1 MSKSNKK
8 FNNLAV
14 TILMCLIIVVF
25 VFTGVTGFTNSG
37 NKVATIDDKVVT
49 PTEFNRAL
57 QANLEEISKRN
68 GGKFPSQKQIRDL
81 GIQDNVI
88 DQLVSQKILLRFAEN
103 LGFGAGKEAIKETIV
118 TQYSA
123 FKTNDQFDI
132 SKYKNI
138 LKLNGIQVKDFELDV
153 IDQVKINKL
162 NELFAA
168 IQPSEKY
175 LADQAKIRSSEAVVN
190 AISFDKEKMTA
201 NLSVSDSEIETFF
214 RDEAKSKAVVNSL
227 YETYKATATKDKVKT
242 IDSMKNQ
249 LAKEHIQKTKREELK
264 KFNTNLIKDLRMAF
278 KQNSWSKVDSIA
290 KKNGLEFKKAT
301 NVNLLSPRIAG
312 VAVDEEK
319 FTKSFVQKDKTGV
332 IVNETP
338 LAVSILKITDF
349 TQKKTDENDP
359 FAQYAKFSQ
368 ARTLNFKA
376 IDYQREKSEITKYN
390 ITLQ

>member
-14 TILMCLIIVVF
+14 TVMMCLIIVAF
-25 VFTGVTGFTNSG
+25 VFTGVQGFTNSG
-37 NKVATIDDKVVT
+37 NKVATVDDKVVT
-49 PTEFNRAL
+49 PEEFNRAL

-68 GGKFPSQKQIRDL
+68 GGKFPTQKQIRDL

-88 DQLVSQKILLRFAEN
+88 DQLVSQKILLRFAED
-103 LGFGAGKEAIKETIV
+103 LGFAAGKEAIKDTIV

-138 LKLNGIQVKDFELDV
+138 LKINGIQVKDFEKDV

-168 IQPSEKY
+168 VQPSEKY

-201 NLSVSDSEIETFF
+201 NLSVSASEIDTFF
-214 RDEAKSKAVVNSL
+214 KDEAKSKAVVNSL
-227 YETYKATATKDKVKT
+227 YENYKATAPEGKVKSKEAMRR
-242 IDSMKNQ
+242 D
-249 LAKEHIQKTKREELK
+249 LAKEHIQKTKRAELTEFNKNLQEELK
-264 KFNTNLIKDLRMAF
+264 VAF
-278 KQNSWSKVDSIA
+278 EQSNWKKVETLA
-290 KKNGLEFKKAT
+290 KKNGLDFKKSV
-301 NVNLLSPRIAG
+301 NVNLLSPRIEG

-319 FTKSFVQKDKTGV
+319 FTKNFVQKNTNEV

-338 LAVSILKITDF
+338 LAVSMVKISSF
-349 TQKKTDENDP
+349 NQKKVDENDP
-359 FAQYAKFSQ
+359 FAQFAKYSQ
-368 ARTLNFKA
+368 ARSLNFKA
-376 IDYQREKSEITKYN
+376 IDYQREKSDVVKYN